1 MNISKRVYYR
11 NFLFFII
18 VTGAL
23 VFIGALVINKKI
35 FHFAIVNKICTC
47 ALTIEIAVIIIAC
60 VLILLK
66 NKGIKNYISKVI
78 LFSSIE
84 SNLISIGA
92 YSKREDKT
100 FVELPKIKIE
110 KELRKLAPKKTKANS
125 KNTKAKN
132 ENTNAQSGNDDKGE
146 NKTCDYSD
154 TPSKSALEAVENNNS
169 ETLEATNVGT
179 FTIDPETGEV
189 LELSRDYDGLRRSW
203 KLQCEY
209 AKSSACWR
217 LTRFCTCTVDT
228 KPTYSELN
236 TIVAAF
242 CKWLTRNYTDLLD
255 NCFIFLEPCD
265 DGSWHVHF
273 LIAMIDKPLTFDD
286 EVKIKEWWARKN
298 TKPCDDQVQFA
309 EPFESVDDLLRV
321 LDYLNP
327 TSKKKR
333 HRIKNYPQSCQPMR
347 HIGNVVEPNKALTKF
362 EIAKTILREEK
373 TERRN
378 AIEIEQTNTGVLLY
392 SCKEYLFVAAQNL
405 LKATQ
410 AGGSISLCSTP

>member
-1 MNISKRVYYR
+1 MKTINDVLNNHTIRLYLPSEVLSLPTLNEDVEVNYYPA
-11 NFLFFII
+11 NDL
-18 VTGAL
+18 
-23 VFIGALVINKKI
+23 
-35 FHFAIVNKICTC
+35 IC
-47 ALTIEIAVIIIAC
+47 IR
-60 VLILLK
+60 LK
-66 NKGIKNYISKVI
+66 NK
-78 LFSSIE
+78 SSYSE
-84 SNLISIGA
+84 KLIPCNDTDTLI
-92 YSKREDKT
+92 
-100 FVELPKIKIE
+100 

-347 HIGNVVEPNKALTKF
+347 HIGNVIEPNKALTKF

-378 AIEIEQTNTGVLLY
+378 AIEIEQTNTGVD
-392 SCKEYLFVAAQNL
+392 FVNI
-405 LKATQ
+405 T
-410 AGGSISLCSTP
+410 